1 MFYLISLGLKP
12 EQISLEALNAIKK
25 CSEIYFDSYTSC
37 FSEGSLAEIEKL
49 AGKKIVPL
57 KRAEIEERFIE
68 KLKEAKEKNIA
79 LLVVGNALFA
89 TTHIQLLI
97 DCAKLS
103 IPYKF
108 IPGISLTNYLGIIGL
123 SNYRF
128 GETASIVMPEKN
140 YKPESFY
147 DKIVRNYENNLHTL
161 CLLDIKDGKPAT
173 VKDALQRLLEI
184 EENRN
189 TKIIKNAL
197 IIVMSAIGS
206 EKQKIA
212 IGKAAEL
219 LKKEFAEPA
228 SIVICAK
235 LSEKEKEALKSIY
248 GVNNDLG

>member
-12 EQISLEALNAIKK
+12 EQITLEALNVMQE
-25 CSEIYFDSYTSC
+25 CSELYFDSYTSC
-37 FSEGSLAEIEKL
+37 FSEGGLAQLEKI

-57 KRAEIEERFIE
+57 GRADIEEQFIE

-97 DCAKLS
+97 DCAKQS

-108 IPGISLTNYLGIIGL
+108 IPGISLTNYLGLTGL

-128 GETASIVMPEKN
+128 GEIVSVVMPEPN
-140 YKPESFY
+140 YAPESFY

-161 CLLDIKDGKPAT
+161 CLIDIKNGKPVS

-184 EENRN
+184 EAKRN
-189 TKIIKNAL
+189 AKIIKNTL
-197 IIVMSAIGS
+197 IIVISSLAG
-206 EKQKIA
+206 EKQKIVA
-212 IGKAAEL
+212 GNAKEL
-219 LKKEFAEPA
+219 LKEKFPEPA
-228 SIVICAK
+228 SIIICSK
-235 LSEKEKEALKSIY
+235 LSENEKWALKTLY
-248 GVNNDLG
+248 GVKQ